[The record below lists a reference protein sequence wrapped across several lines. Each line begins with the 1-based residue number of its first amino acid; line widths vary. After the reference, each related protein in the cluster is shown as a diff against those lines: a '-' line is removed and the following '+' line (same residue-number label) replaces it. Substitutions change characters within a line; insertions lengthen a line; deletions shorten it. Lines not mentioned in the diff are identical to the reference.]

1 MGLPAKWRGLCF
13 AVLVAL
19 ASVQPGAAR
28 DLTAQEEAA
37 LAQAV
42 ERFGELMRTQA
53 WPAMIEAS
61 IPPRGTDDMLKSGG
75 QTKEHFTKVIA
86 GIMAETMAKLNL
98 QAYSMDM
105 AKAAKKEHADGTP
118 YLFIPTALTVKVDGG
133 DKVAIRSHTLGMVDA
148 EKWYL
153 VRVTDPQQQ
162 TLLVRMYPEYKGV
175 EFPGET
181 TEIVKE

>member
-1 MGLPAKWRGLCF
+1 MGLLAKWLGLCF
-13 AVLVAL
+13 AVLVVL
-19 ASVQPGAAR
+19 VSVQPGAAR

-42 ERFGELMRTQA
+42 ERFGELMRTQD

-61 IPPRGTDDMLKSGG
+61 IPPRVMDDMLKASG

-86 GIMAETMAKLNL
+86 GIMAETMAKMNV
-98 QAYSMDM
+98 QSYSMDL

-133 DKVAIRSHTLGMVDA
+133 DKVAIRSHTLGMMEA

-162 TLLVRMYPEYKGV
+162 TVLVRIYPEYIGV

-181 TEIVKE
+181 SEILKE